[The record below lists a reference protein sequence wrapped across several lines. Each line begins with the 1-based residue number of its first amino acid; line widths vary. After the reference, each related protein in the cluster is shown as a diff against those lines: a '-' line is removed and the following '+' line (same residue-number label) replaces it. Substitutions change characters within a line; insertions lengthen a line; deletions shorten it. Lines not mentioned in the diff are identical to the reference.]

1 MSGGLGR
8 GCHVHVVHITALT
21 AVSHARLI
29 ACLQV
34 ACMPRMR
41 RVRQGFAEYGA
52 RALATGGTPTVS
64 KRQWYVR
71 RALAFRFA

>member
-1 MSGGLGR
+1 
-8 GCHVHVVHITALT
+8 
-21 AVSHARLI
+21 
-29 ACLQV
+29 
-34 ACMPRMR
+34 MPRMR